1 MSFARV
7 YAIRSMKGVGR
18 VMTNIDLSL
27 FNQLLIGQKEA
38 PRTAINQVLQQTHR
52 GFQLSIV
59 DFSEIAE
66 ERAKLFKEHHLLDF
80 SWENSQAVACFLA
93 EQPIYYKSEY
103 MEHYS
108 ICQALFYYLRAY
120 HPGQVSDQDI
130 LEEIE
135 RRYQKYQGDL
145 DLLQG
150 SFEDFPDLD
159 LEEDE

>member
-1 MSFARV
+1 
-7 YAIRSMKGVGR
+7 MKGVDR
-18 VMTNIDLSL
+18 AMTNFDLSL
-27 FNQLLIGQKEA
+27 FNQLLAEQKEET
-38 PRTAINQVLQQTHR
+38 RTTINQALQANHKS
-52 GFQLSIV
+52 FQLSV
-59 DFSEIAE
+59 AEFTEIAE
-66 ERAKLFKEHHLLDF
+66 ERAQLFKDHHLLDF
-80 SWENSQAVACFLA
+80 SWENSQTVARFLA

-135 RRYQKYQGDL
+135 QRYQKFQGDL

-150 SFEDFPDLD
+150 SFEDFPNLD
-159 LEEDE
+159 SEEDE

>member
-1 MSFARV
+1 
-7 YAIRSMKGVGR
+7 
-18 VMTNIDLSL
+18 MTNFDLSL
-27 FNQLLIGQKEA
+27 FNQLLAEQKEET
-38 PRTAINQVLQQTHR
+38 RTTINQALQANHKS
-52 GFQLSIV
+52 FQLSV
-59 DFSEIAE
+59 AEFTEIAE
-66 ERAKLFKEHHLLDF
+66 ERAQLFKDHHLFDF
-80 SWENSQAVACFLA
+80 SWENSQTVARFLA

-120 HPGQVSDQDI
+120 HLGKVSDQDI

-159 LEEDE
+159 SEEDE

>member
-1 MSFARV
+1 MADF
-7 YAIRSMKGVGR
+7 
-18 VMTNIDLSL
+18 DLTL
-27 FNQLLIGQKEA
+27 FNQLLAVQKEEL
-38 PRTAINQVLQQTHR
+38 RTAINQVLQTNHKS
-52 GFQLSIV
+52 FQLSV
-59 DFSEIAE
+59 EDFTEIAE
-66 ERAKLFKEHHLLDF
+66 ERAQLFKDHHLLDF
-80 SWENSQAVACFLA
+80 SWENSQTVARFLA

-103 MEHYS
+103 MEQYS

-150 SFEDFPDLD
+150 SFEDFPNLD
-159 LEEDE
+159 SEEDE